1 MNDTPR
7 QVRLGRLWVDAVTF
21 EGALDAIE
29 AMVESGRGGAV
40 FTPNVD
46 HVVNA
51 ETDAALVA
59 AYEICTLSV
68 ADGKPLVW
76 ASRLLRD
83 PLPEKISGSDLAVP
97 LAVRAARKG
106 HRIYLIGGGPGVADE
121 AAAILRKG
129 HGANIVGTDSP
140 MLGLT
145 GSPAEDAAVE
155 KIRAARPDLVM
166 VAFGAPK
173 QELFIQRAWP
183 KVPAAVWLGI
193 GGTFDFIAGRVRRAP
208 LWMQESGL
216 EWAYRLAQEP
226 RRLWKRYLINDP
238 KFALVL
244 ARMLATPRRDRT
256 RLRPA
261 RAP

>member
-7 QVRLGRLWVDAVTF
+7 QLRFGRLWIDAVTF

-29 AMVESGRGGAV
+29 AMVKSGRGGAV

-68 ADGKPLVW
+68 ADGKPLIW
-76 ASRLLRD
+76 ASQLLGD

-97 LAVRAARKG
+97 LVARAAKKG
-106 HRIYLIGGGPGVADE
+106 QRIYLIGGGPGVAEE
-121 AAAILRKG
+121 AAEILRKSY
-129 HGANIVGTDSP
+129 GANIVGTDSP
-140 MLGLT
+140 VLGLT
-145 GSPAEDAAVE
+145 RSPAEDAAVE
-155 KIRAARPDLVM
+155 KIRAANPNLVM

-173 QELFIQRAWP
+173 QELFIQRSWP
-183 KVPAAVWLGI
+183 KLPAAVWLGI
-193 GGTFDFIAGRVRRAP
+193 GGTLDFIAGRVQRAP
-208 LWMQESGL
+208 PWMQESGL

-238 KFALVL
+238 KFAFVL